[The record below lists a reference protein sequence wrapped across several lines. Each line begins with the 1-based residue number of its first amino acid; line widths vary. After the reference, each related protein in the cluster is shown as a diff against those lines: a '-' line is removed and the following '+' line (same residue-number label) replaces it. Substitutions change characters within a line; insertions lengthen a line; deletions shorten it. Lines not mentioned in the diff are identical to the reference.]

1 MKLLFDLVLRVF
13 ELLLLFE
20 EVLLIFDVPGVDL
33 GVVFIGGGCGF
44 VGDGD
49 GFDLCFEVFEV
60 GREFVGVH
68 GGLRK
73 CCGGFDELILCE
85 F

>member
-1 MKLLFDLVLRVF
+1 MILCVF

-20 EVLLIFDVPGVDL
+20 EVLLIFNVPGVDL
-33 GVVFIGGGCGF
+33 GVVFIGGGFGF
-44 VGDGD
+44 VGDDD

-68 GGLRK
+68 GGLRR
-73 CCGGFDELILCE
+73 GLWRF
-85 F
+85 

>member
-1 MKLLFDLVLRVF
+1 MILCIF

-20 EVLLIFDVPGVDL
+20 EVLLIFNVPGVDL
-33 GVVFIGGGCGF
+33 GVVLIGGGFGF
-44 VGDGD
+44 VGDVD

-68 GGLRK
+68 VWFEEGLWR
-73 CCGGFDELILCE
+73 F
-85 F
+85 

>member
-1 MKLLFDLVLRVF
+1 MILCGF

-20 EVLLIFDVPGVDL
+20 EVLLIFNVPGVDF
-33 GVVFIGGGCGF
+33 GVVFIGGRFGF

-49 GFDLCFEVFEV
+49 GFDFCFEVFKV

-68 GGLRK
+68 GGLR
-73 CCGGFDELILCE
+73 
-85 F
+85 